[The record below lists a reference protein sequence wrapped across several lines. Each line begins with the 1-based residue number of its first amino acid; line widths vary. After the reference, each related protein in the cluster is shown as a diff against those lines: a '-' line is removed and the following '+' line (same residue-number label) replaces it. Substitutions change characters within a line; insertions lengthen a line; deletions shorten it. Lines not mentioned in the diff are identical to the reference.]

1 MPKKGKEKN
10 TLNKAKHT
18 KLMNQKINKLKF
30 EKKLRKE
37 KLKEIIQKVNRK
49 KNNE

>member
-1 MPKKGKEKN
+1 
-10 TLNKAKHT
+10 
-18 KLMNQKINKLKF
+18 MNQKVNKLKL

-49 KNNE
+49 KSNE